1 MCIKAYKLPAVLV
14 IYRETFSRN
23 QAVHF
28 GMQKNKE
35 NPSIRDN
42 FGNGVFFTGTICLS
56 PIVPDISE

>member
-14 IYRETFSRN
+14 IYHETFRQN

-35 NPSIRDN
+35 NKCID
-42 FGNGVFFTGTICLS
+42 T
-56 PIVPDISE
+56 D